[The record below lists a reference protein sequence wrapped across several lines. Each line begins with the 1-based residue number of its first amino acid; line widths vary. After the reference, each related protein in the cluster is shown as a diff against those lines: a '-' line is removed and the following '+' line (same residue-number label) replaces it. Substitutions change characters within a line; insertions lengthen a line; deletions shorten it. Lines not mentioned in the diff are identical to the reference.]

1 VDYILINNGD
11 GKYAAFRE
19 MIGGKK
25 KKKARK
31 TQ

>member
-1 VDYILINNGD
+1 VDYILINSGD

-19 MIGGKK
+19 MTGG
-25 KKKARK
+25 KKARK